1 MASKNKRPS
10 GNPNGRPKTKIDQA
24 TFEELCH
31 IQCTESEIAGVF
43 RCSIDALC
51 TWCKE
56 TYGDTFADIY
66 KMLSEGGKSSLR
78 RAQWLSA
85 TKDRNPTMLVW
96 MGKNKLNQTDS
107 VQADIDI
114 GTSDSELNKLVKQI
128 NRDLRN
134 GNNPEDK

>member
-1 MASKNKRPS
+1 MARKPT
-10 GNPNGRPKTKIDQA
+10 GNPVGRPKTEIDQA

-43 RCSIDALC
+43 RCSIETLS

-56 TYGDTFADIY
+56 TYGENFLDIY

-78 RAQWLSA
+78 HKQWKLADTNA
-85 TKDRNPTMLVW
+85 TMAIWL
-96 MGKNKLNQTDS
+96 GKQMLNQTDT

-114 GTSDSELNKLVKQI
+114 GTSDTELNKLVKQI
-128 NRDLRN
+128 NKDLRN